1 MKYNVLI
8 VGMGGIGFSY
18 DEKLSSKYCYS
29 HYRAFKNNKN
39 FKIVGSV
46 EKNDDKRKYL
56 KRKTKVKIYK
66 SISEIHKTLKI
77 DIVVISTPTQDHLN
91 SIQNSIKY
99 CKPKIILCEKPLS
112 KNISHAKKN
121 YIFVCKKTKSNFL
134 QIISESQIRE

>member
-56 KRKTKVKIYK
+56 KRKPK
-66 SISEIHKTLKI
+66 LKF
-77 DIVVISTPTQDHLN
+77 TNQLAKY
-91 SIQNSIKY
+91 IK
-99 CKPKIILCEKPLS
+99 L
-112 KNISHAKKN
+112 
-121 YIFVCKKTKSNFL
+121 
-134 QIISESQIRE
+134 